1 MNQKHLE
8 AQLAKKEQ
16 LTKKQSKQILDSLK
30 KIIEQVL
37 ATGDKVSLK
46 DFGYLERYLQ
56 EAREFRDPH
65 NGGKIWKEAH
75 WKVRFVPYKQLRE
88 AIN

>member
-1 MNQKHLE
+1 MNQRQLE
-8 AQLAKKEQ
+8 TRLAKEQ
-16 LTKKQSKQILDSLK
+16 RITKKQSKQILDSLK
-30 KIIEQVL
+30 GIFEQVL

-56 EAREFRDPH
+56 DAREFRDP
-65 NGGKIWKEAH
+65 NSGGKVWKEAH